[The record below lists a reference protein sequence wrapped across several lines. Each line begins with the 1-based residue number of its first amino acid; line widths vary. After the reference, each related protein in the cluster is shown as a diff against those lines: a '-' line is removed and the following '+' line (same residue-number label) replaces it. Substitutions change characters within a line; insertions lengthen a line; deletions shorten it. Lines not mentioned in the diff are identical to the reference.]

1 MKKKILILTGTRA
14 DYGKLKS
21 IILALQKLK
30 NFETHVLVTG
40 IHNLK
45 FYGYTYLEIIKDKI
59 KNVHILKNQS
69 YGDKPEKIFENSIKV
84 SRKIINRVKPELII
98 VHGDRIEPL
107 ALSIVANLK
116 NIKLAHFEGGEVS
129 GTIDES
135 IRHAITKLS
144 HIHFVT
150 NKKAKVRI
158 QQLGE
163 DKKNI
168 FITGSPDVDLI
179 LSKRLPSI
187 LPPMSLHEALETTK
201 IHSILG
207 LINDRMPLIVTRP
220 FRSPHHTISDAG
232 LIGGGR
238 IPKPGEVSLSHHGVL
253 FLDELPE
260 FRRNVLEVMRQP
272 LEDGEVTISR
282 ASAALT
288 YPSDFMLVA
297 AMNPCPCGFF
307 GDTSRNCQCNSEQI
321 KRYVSK
327 ISGPLL
333 DRIDIQ
339 IEVPAVKYQDL
350 ADSTIGEP
358 SVEIRQRVQAARSI
372 QVDRFTEANIHS
384 NASMRPKEI
393 RQYCQVTESAQ
404 DLLRVALDQ
413 LGLSARA
420 YDRILKVSR
429 TIADLDHSPNIRPV
443 HVSEAI
449 QYRSLDRNYWQ

>member
-69 YGDKPEKIFENSIKV
+69 YGDKPEKIFQNSIKV
-84 SRKIINRVKPELII
+84 SRKILNRVKPELII

-187 LPPMSLHEALETTK
+187 LKSKNKYDLIYDDYAIAILHPVSTETTENHKKFAK
-201 IHSILG
+201 IFFESLKETSLNYLVLYPNNDLGSNHIMMELQKIKNNKNFKVLPSLRFEYFLTLLKHSKFIIG
-207 LINDRMPLIVTRP
+207 NSSSGIMEAPYYGVPCINIGSRQHNRSKSKSQININ
-220 FRSPHHTISDAG
+220 FRKKIIIETIKKIKKKKKTKKIFGFSDSS
-232 LIGGGR
+232 
-238 IPKPGEVSLSHHGVL
+238 KKFVK
-253 FLDELPE
+253 
-260 FRRNVLEVMRQP
+260 
-272 LEDGEVTISR
+272 
-282 ASAALT
+282 
-288 YPSDFMLVA
+288 
-297 AMNPCPCGFF
+297 
-307 GDTSRNCQCNSEQI
+307 QI
-321 KRYVSK
+321 KSK
-327 ISGPLL
+327 KIWNLSNQKFF
-333 DRIDIQ
+333 RDI
-339 IEVPAVKYQDL
+339 K
-350 ADSTIGEP
+350 
-358 SVEIRQRVQAARSI
+358 
-372 QVDRFTEANIHS
+372 
-384 NASMRPKEI
+384 
-393 RQYCQVTESAQ
+393 
-404 DLLRVALDQ
+404 
-413 LGLSARA
+413 
-420 YDRILKVSR
+420 
-429 TIADLDHSPNIRPV
+429 
-443 HVSEAI
+443 
-449 QYRSLDRNYWQ
+449 W

>member
-187 LPPMSLHEALETTK
+187 LKSKNKYDLIYDDYAIAILHPVSTETNENHKKFAKIFFESLKETSLNYLVLYPNNDLGSNHIMMELQKIKNNKNFKVLPSLRFEYFLTLLKHSKFIIGNSSSGIMEAPYYGVPCINIGSRQHNRSKSKSQININFSKKIIIETIKKIKKKNKTK
-201 IHSILG
+201 KIFG
-207 LINDRMPLIVTRP
+207 
-220 FRSPHHTISDAG
+220 FSDSS
-232 LIGGGR
+232 
-238 IPKPGEVSLSHHGVL
+238 KKFVK
-253 FLDELPE
+253 
-260 FRRNVLEVMRQP
+260 
-272 LEDGEVTISR
+272 
-282 ASAALT
+282 
-288 YPSDFMLVA
+288 
-297 AMNPCPCGFF
+297 
-307 GDTSRNCQCNSEQI
+307 QI
-321 KRYVSK
+321 KSK
-327 ISGPLL
+327 KIWNLSNQKFF
-333 DRIDIQ
+333 RDI
-339 IEVPAVKYQDL
+339 K
-350 ADSTIGEP
+350 
-358 SVEIRQRVQAARSI
+358 
-372 QVDRFTEANIHS
+372 
-384 NASMRPKEI
+384 
-393 RQYCQVTESAQ
+393 
-404 DLLRVALDQ
+404 
-413 LGLSARA
+413 
-420 YDRILKVSR
+420 
-429 TIADLDHSPNIRPV
+429 
-443 HVSEAI
+443 
-449 QYRSLDRNYWQ
+449 W